1 MSFTFQNSLLNSPIF
16 TPEDIIQGMYLESFQ
31 LREMIGEL
39 RRGSLFLFGTTMCI
53 YINYMIDGHHSTHKF
68 INFVLLFFVSFL
80 TIVKLS

>member
-31 LREMIGEL
+31 LREMIGES
-39 RRGSLFLFGTTMCI
+39 RRGSLFLFGKTLCI

-68 INFVLLFFVSFL
+68 IKFVLFFLFPF
-80 TIVKLS
+80 